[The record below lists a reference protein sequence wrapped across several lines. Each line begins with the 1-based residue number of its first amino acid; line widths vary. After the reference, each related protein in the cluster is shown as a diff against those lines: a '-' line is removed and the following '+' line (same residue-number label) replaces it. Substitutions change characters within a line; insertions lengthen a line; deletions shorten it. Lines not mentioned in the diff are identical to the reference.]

1 MGSIPLK
8 KERFCCQLTQY
19 CQKET
24 VLFCFHGGIIFIINV
39 SFTQPSRLRLRP
51 LLSACPV
58 RKALPPLCRAR
69 PCMGSCKG
77 RYKLAGPK
85 AAYFAALGP
94 LRDYP
99 SDKQKRLKSFPCK
112 DPCMALP
119 GKGAEG
125 PFEQGRQITAGADAG
140 AKVV

>member
-1 MGSIPLK
+1 MK

-24 VLFCFHGGIIFIINV
+24 VLFCFHGGIIFIIKV

-69 PCMGSCKG
+69 PCMDPYRGRFRSDNHAAVLRLQNTQPKDRRAYTPLTGILAERQEKG
-77 RYKLAGPK
+77 DGTRQRRRAAGTRT
-85 AAYFAALGP
+85 AAPMFFIYTLFST
-94 LRDYP
+94 D
-99 SDKQKRLKSFPCK
+99 
-112 DPCMALP
+112 
-119 GKGAEG
+119 
-125 PFEQGRQITAGADAG
+125 I
-140 AKVV
+140 